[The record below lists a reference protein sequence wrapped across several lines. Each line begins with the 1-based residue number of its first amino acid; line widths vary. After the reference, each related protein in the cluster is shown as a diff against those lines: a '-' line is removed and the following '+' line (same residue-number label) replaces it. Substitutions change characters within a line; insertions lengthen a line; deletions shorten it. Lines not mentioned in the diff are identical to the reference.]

1 MSNTPPKIA
10 KKHWSFFQRARY
22 LIIFKVIPWF
32 IHHYFRFVIHDK
44 ELGNSYPEGTPVAFC
59 SNHQSNLD
67 ALIVGGAVAAP
78 YGTRRFISFMGAGY
92 VMKENWLYRQ
102 LTWAGGFPV
111 YYDKP
116 SPALRFAAKTLKE
129 GKAIYM
135 SPQGKRIGKS
145 PVDDYF
151 NIPKEPRS
159 GIGRVILLMNGKLPV
174 VPMFIH
180 GAGAALSRGGF
191 LPRYKSYVS
200 VSFGEPLSF
209 EEYAKDGG
217 WKENDQ
223 EFFPTAKK
231 IATRIMAAINE
242 QMLKQEEYFFKI
254 VERKYKRPI
263 SQISEDLR
271 KEKSFQRYLRNLCN
285 YTPKELRQTLDKLN
299 T

>member
-1 MSNTPPKIA
+1 
-10 KKHWSFFQRARY
+10 
-22 LIIFKVIPWF
+22 
-32 IHHYFRFVIHDK
+32 
-44 ELGNSYPEGTPVAFC
+44 
-59 SNHQSNLD
+59 HQSNLD
-67 ALIVGGAVAAP
+67 ALVVGGAVAEP

-92 VMKENWLYRQ
+92 VMKENWLYRR

-111 YYDKP
+111 YHDKP

-151 NIPKEPRS
+151 NLPKEPRS
-159 GIGRVILLMNGKLPV
+159 GIGRVILLMNGNLPV

-191 LPRYKSYVS
+191 LPRFKSYIS
-200 VSFGEPLSF
+200 VSFGETLHF
-209 EEYAKDGG
+209 KEYEKDGG
-217 WKENDQ
+217 WKEDDP

-231 IATRIMAAINE
+231 IATRVMAAINQ
-242 QMLKQEEYFFKI
+242 QMLKQEENFFI
-254 VERKYKRPI
+254 IIERKYKRPI
-263 SQISEDLR
+263 NQMSEDLR

-285 YTPKELRQTLDKLN
+285 YSPADLQETVDRLPP
-299 T
+299 